1 MTYFV
6 VLFLIVRMTIQTAN
20 RAVNVMIVGVT
31 VGTVIVEA
39 VTVEAVTVE
48 AVTVAAVTVVI
59 VLLCDAKTD
68 LVRVGCCV
76 LSSIGEEIYS

>member
-1 MTYFV
+1 MTAVTLEAYVTYFV
-6 VLFLIVRMTIQTAN
+6 VLFLIVRVTIQTAN

-31 VGTVIVEA
+31 VGTVI
-39 VTVEAVTVE
+39 VE

>member
-1 MTYFV
+1 MSYFV
-6 VLFLIVRMTIQTAN
+6 VLFLIVRVTIQTAN
-20 RAVNVMIVGVT
+20 RAVNVMIVAVT
-31 VGTVIVEA
+31 VGTVIVE
-39 VTVEAVTVE
+39 T
-48 AVTVAAVTVVI
+48 VTVAAVTVVI

>member
-6 VLFLIVRMTIQTAN
+6 VLFLIVRVTIQTAN

-39 VTVEAVTVE
+39 VIVE
-48 AVTVAAVTVVI
+48 AVTVVI

>member
-39 VTVEAVTVE
+39 VTV
-48 AVTVAAVTVVI
+48 AAVTVVI

>member
-1 MTYFV
+1 
-6 VLFLIVRMTIQTAN
+6 MTIQTAN

-31 VGTVIVEA
+31 VGTVI
-39 VTVEAVTVE
+39 VE

>member
-6 VLFLIVRMTIQTAN
+6 VLFLIVRVTIQTAN
-20 RAVNVMIVGVT
+20 RAVNVMIVAVT
-31 VGTVIVEA
+31 VGTVI
-39 VTVEAVTVE
+39 VE

-59 VLLCDAKTD
+59 VLLCNAKTD

>member
-6 VLFLIVRMTIQTAN
+6 VLFLIVRVTIQTAN

-31 VGTVIVEA
+31 VGTVI
-39 VTVEAVTVE
+39 VE

>member
-6 VLFLIVRMTIQTAN
+6 VLFLIVRVTIQTAN
-20 RAVNVMIVGVT
+20 RAVNVMIVAVT

-39 VTVEAVTVE
+39 VI
-48 AVTVAAVTVVI
+48 VAAVTVVI

>member
-1 MTYFV
+1 MSYFV
-6 VLFLIVRMTIQTAN
+6 VLFLIVRVTIQTAN

-31 VGTVIVEA
+31 VGTVI
-39 VTVEAVTVE
+39 VE

>member
-1 MTYFV
+1 MTAVTLEAYVTYFV
-6 VLFLIVRMTIQTAN
+6 VLFLIVRVTIQTAN

-31 VGTVIVEA
+31 VGTVI
-39 VTVEAVTVE
+39 VE

-76 LSSIGEEIYS
+76 LSSIGEEMYS

>member
-6 VLFLIVRMTIQTAN
+6 VLFLIVRVTIQTAN
-20 RAVNVMIVGVT
+20 RAVNVMIVAVT

-39 VTVEAVTVE
+39 VIVE
-48 AVTVAAVTVVI
+48 AVTVVI

>member
-6 VLFLIVRMTIQTAN
+6 VLFLIVRVTIQTAN
-20 RAVNVMIVGVT
+20 RAVNVMIVAVT
-31 VGTVIVEA
+31 VGTVIVE
-39 VTVEAVTVE
+39 T
-48 AVTVAAVTVVI
+48 VTVAAVTVVI

-76 LSSIGEEIYS
+76 LSSIGEEICS

>member
-6 VLFLIVRMTIQTAN
+6 VLFLIVRVTIQTAN
-20 RAVNVMIVGVT
+20 RAVNVMIVVVT
-31 VGTVIVEA
+31 VGTVI
-39 VTVEAVTVE
+39 VE

>member
-6 VLFLIVRMTIQTAN
+6 VLFLIVRVTIQTAN

-31 VGTVIVEA
+31 VGTVI
-39 VTVEAVTVE
+39 VE

-76 LSSIGEEIYS
+76 LSSIGEEMYS

>member
-6 VLFLIVRMTIQTAN
+6 VLFLIVRVTIQTAN

-39 VTVEAVTVE
+39 VTL
-48 AVTVAAVTVVI
+48 AAVTVVI

>member
-6 VLFLIVRMTIQTAN
+6 VLFLIVRVTIQTAN
-20 RAVNVMIVGVT
+20 RAVNVMIVGVI

-39 VTVEAVTVE
+39 VIVE

>member
-6 VLFLIVRMTIQTAN
+6 VLFLIARVTIQTAN

-31 VGTVIVEA
+31 VGTVI
-39 VTVEAVTVE
+39 VE

>member
-1 MTYFV
+1 MTAVTLEAYVSYFV
-6 VLFLIVRMTIQTAN
+6 VLFLIVRVTIQTAN
-20 RAVNVMIVGVT
+20 RAVNVMIVAVT
-31 VGTVIVEA
+31 VGTVIVE
-39 VTVEAVTVE
+39 T
-48 AVTVAAVTVVI
+48 VTVAAVTVVI

>member
-1 MTYFV
+1 MTAVTLEAYVTYFV
-6 VLFLIVRMTIQTAN
+6 VLFLIVRVTIQTAN

-39 VTVEAVTVE
+39 VTVEAVTV
-48 AVTVAAVTVVI
+48 VI

>member
-6 VLFLIVRMTIQTAN
+6 VLFLIVRVTIQTAN

-39 VTVEAVTVE
+39 VTV
-48 AVTVAAVTVVI
+48 AAVTVVI

-68 LVRVGCCV
+68 LVRVGYCV

>member
-1 MTYFV
+1 MTAVTLEAYVTYFV
-6 VLFLIVRMTIQTAN
+6 VLFLIVRVTIQTAN

-39 VTVEAVTVE
+39 VIVE
-48 AVTVAAVTVVI
+48 AVTVVI

>member
-6 VLFLIVRMTIQTAN
+6 VLFLIVRVTIQTAN
-20 RAVNVMIVGVT
+20 RAVNVMIVAVT
-31 VGTVIVEA
+31 VGTVI
-39 VTVEAVTVE
+39 VE

-68 LVRVGCCV
+68 LVSRM
-76 LSSIGEEIYS
+76 LRFIINW

>member
-6 VLFLIVRMTIQTAN
+6 VLFLIVKVTIQTAN
-20 RAVNVMIVGVT
+20 RAVNVMIVAVT
-31 VGTVIVEA
+31 VGTVI
-39 VTVEAVTVE
+39 VE

>member
-1 MTYFV
+1 MTLEAYVSYFV
-6 VLFLIVRMTIQTAN
+6 VLFLIVRVTIQTAN

-31 VGTVIVEA
+31 VGTVI
-39 VTVEAVTVE
+39 VE

>member
-1 MTYFV
+1 MSYFV
-6 VLFLIVRMTIQTAN
+6 VLFLIVRVTIQTAN

-31 VGTVIVEA
+31 VGTVIVE
-39 VTVEAVTVE
+39 T
-48 AVTVAAVTVVI
+48 VTVAAVTVVI

>member
-1 MTYFV
+1 MTAVTLEAYVTYFV
-6 VLFLIVRMTIQTAN
+6 VLFLIVKVTIQTAN
-20 RAVNVMIVGVT
+20 RAVNVMIVAVT
-31 VGTVIVEA
+31 VGTVIVE
-39 VTVEAVTVE
+39 
-48 AVTVAAVTVVI
+48 AVTVVI

>member
-1 MTYFV
+1 MTAVTLEAYVSYFV
-6 VLFLIVRMTIQTAN
+6 VLFLIVRVTIQTAN

-31 VGTVIVEA
+31 VGTVI
-39 VTVEAVTVE
+39 VE

>member
-1 MTYFV
+1 MSYFV
-6 VLFLIVRMTIQTAN
+6 VLFLIVRVTIQTAN
-20 RAVNVMIVGVT
+20 RAVNVMIVAVT
-31 VGTVIVEA
+31 VGTVI
-39 VTVEAVTVE
+39 VE

>member
-6 VLFLIVRMTIQTAN
+6 VLFLIVRVTIQTAN
-20 RAVNVMIVGVT
+20 RAVNVMIVAVT
-31 VGTVIVEA
+31 VGTVI
-39 VTVEAVTVE
+39 VE

>member
-1 MTYFV
+1 MTLEAYVTYFV
-6 VLFLIVRMTIQTAN
+6 VLFLIVRVTIQTAN

-39 VTVEAVTVE
+39 VIVE
-48 AVTVAAVTVVI
+48 AVTVVI

>member
-6 VLFLIVRMTIQTAN
+6 VLFLIVRVTIQTAN

-39 VTVEAVTVE
+39 VTVV
-48 AVTVAAVTVVI
+48 AVTVVI

-76 LSSIGEEIYS
+76 LSLIGEEIYS

>member
-1 MTYFV
+1 MTAVTLEAYVTYFV
-6 VLFLIVRMTIQTAN
+6 VLFLIVRVTIQTAN
-20 RAVNVMIVGVT
+20 RAVNVMIVAVT
-31 VGTVIVEA
+31 VGTVI
-39 VTVEAVTVE
+39 VE

>member
-6 VLFLIVRMTIQTAN
+6 VLFLIVRVTIQTAN

-31 VGTVIVEA
+31 VRTVIVEA
-39 VTVEAVTVE
+39 VI
-48 AVTVAAVTVVI
+48 VVI